1 MSCAN
6 VSVSVYHK
14 GRDGVLHPYDSDKSG
29 LILDAARKG
38 VASVDIGW
46 GENACRFDLSTMKQ
60 VKRGSRR
67 ESEDIVIEIPFTT
80 KNLKAAREADGL
92 RRKILVMALDR
103 IREQQFLS
111 KSLDVKGVPY
121 QSVRANPYLKSGHSP
136 YENFLE
142 SLTRAT
148 APLQSEGV
156 TLYDTILETAATS
169 PTDGNLRSLDKQG
182 LQLVFHGTN
191 EAVMD
196 DILDTGLLPNFRV
209 STTDRIQVAFRRTRN
224 MRSTRRTSLSRLP
237 HRPIL
242 RKNQELLHSNTH
254 RLDSSRLMPIT
265 LVSSSRTG
273 RIATELALRVW
284 ACTVLG
290 EIAVFA
296 IQDEPSANL
305 WLCKRSRRFG
315 TEVAGY
321 RQLC

>member
-14 GRDGVLHPYDSDKSG
+14 GRDGVLHPYDSDTSG
-29 LILDAARKG
+29 LILDAARKR

-67 ESEDIVIEIPFTT
+67 ESEDIVIEIPFTA
-80 KNLKAAREADGL
+80 KNLKAAGEADGL

-142 SLTRAT
+142 SLTTAT
-148 APLQSEGV
+148 APLQSVGI

-169 PTDGNLRSLDKQG
+169 PTVENLRSLGKQG
-182 LQLVFHGTN
+182 LHFVFHGTD

-196 DILDTGLLPNFRV
+196 DILNTGLLPNFRM
-209 STTDRIQVAFRRTRN
+209 SGHHEEWFGNAYTTSLQYTRN
-224 MRSTRRTSLSRLP
+224 KTKIRQGNSLLYFFVLQSPSPYIQSYITCSSNLFQLP
-237 HRPIL
+237 
-242 RKNQELLHSNTH
+242 
-254 RLDSSRLMPIT
+254 
-265 LVSSSRTG
+265 V
-273 RIATELALRVW
+273 A
-284 ACTVLG
+284 
-290 EIAVFA
+290 EIK
-296 IQDEPSANL
+296 L
-305 WLCKRSRRFG
+305 K
-315 TEVAGY
+315 
-321 RQLC
+321 